1 VFLFS
6 LFMMMALV
14 INKTKK
20 RTFLLRKDISDKLDM
35 YKNKSE
41 IVNEAL
47 KLYFQLHSNN
57 DDYFEIEYFTDDE
70 SEFLE
75 NLKENKNLDK
85 TIAKINF

>member
-1 VFLFS
+1 
-6 LFMMMALV
+6 
-14 INKTKK
+14 
-20 RTFLLRKDISDKLDM
+20 M

-41 IVNEAL
+41 IVNKAL